1 MHLRNSFKLK
11 RRPVVVVSPS
21 RGPVPVRVHA
31 SSSLEESVSGMPPA
45 PPTPAS
51 YVNHCNAEYGIDYLV
66 DFGLLHGALNPSP
79 YSAMSAVSPSSS
91 SSSAASSLGSS
102 TETAVVE
109 IADHSSL
116 VNMTYDE
123 ELLRRVASRS
133 SSHPTFTDEGLPVAR
148 LRHPQGG
155 SADIC
160 LHGGAITSWKRP
172 DGSEMLQ
179 LDPSNKYNGEDPI
192 YGGLTVAWPQLGAG
206 PMPLVNGV
214 LQYLHW
220 SVMETSCW
228 DVEEDPRPSITL
240 YADSED
246 VRMSVASEEFA
257 WPFEAMLTVTLGL
270 AEEKKVRG
278 AGVSDDEEA
287 GEGAE
292 TEGDTETDGEET
304 TEAGEV
310 EETEEAEEDALS
322 ARASVPPVFELTYQ
336 LSILNKHETDPL
348 TFSTGAIANFK
359 VDQKHANT
367 VKLNGLA
374 GKYVLDYSKDPMRP
388 ALEIENEHFI
398 KPLARSTG
406 GSTTSRLYVD
416 CPKEGD
422 VLFCPGSQHHF
433 DVRNQHGFSDVLLE
447 TRGNHRNS
455 VAVAAARKA
464 KPVRL
469 QPGDVWH
476 GEATFTAFD
485 RYWPI
490 SAFEMEHDQTNIP
503 VPAREEA
510 LFKIRR
516 SLEESANA

>member
-1 MHLRNSFKLK
+1 M
-11 RRPVVVVSPS
+11 
-21 RGPVPVRVHA
+21 
-31 SSSLEESVSGMPPA
+31 
-45 PPTPAS
+45 
-51 YVNHCNAEYGIDYLV
+51 
-66 DFGLLHGALNPSP
+66 
-79 YSAMSAVSPSSS
+79 
-91 SSSAASSLGSS
+91 
-102 TETAVVE
+102 VE
-109 IADHSSL
+109 LADHSSL

-123 ELLRRVASRS
+123 ELLRRVALQS
-133 SSHPTFTDEGLPVAR
+133 SSHANFTDEGLPVAR
-148 LRHPQGG
+148 LRHPQGA

-206 PMPLVNGV
+206 ALPLVNGV

-220 SVMETSCW
+220 SVVETSCW
-228 DVEEDPRPSITL
+228 DIEEDPRPSITL

-246 VRMSVASEEFA
+246 VRMSVVSEEFA

-270 AEEKKVRG
+270 AEERVLG
-278 AGVSDDEEA
+278 GGNDEET

-292 TEGDTETDGEET
+292 TEGDGETDGEEAAA
-304 TEAGEV
+304 AGKA
-310 EETEEAEEDALS
+310 EETEEVVEGETEEDGAAAS
-322 ARASVPPVFELTYQ
+322 APVPPVFELTYQ

-359 VDQKHANT
+359 VDQDHANT
-367 VKLNGLA
+367 VKVNGLA

-388 ALEIENEHFI
+388 ALEIENEYFI
-398 KPLARSTG
+398 KPLARATG
-406 GSTTSRLYVD
+406 GSNTSRLYVD

-422 VLFCPGSQHHF
+422 VLFCPGSQRHF
-433 DVRNQHGFSDVLLE
+433 EVRNQHGFSDVLLE
-447 TRGNHRNS
+447 TRGKRRNS

-464 KPVRL
+464 RPVRL
-469 QPGDVWH
+469 QPGDAWH

-516 SLEESANA
+516 SLEEGASV